1 MKNLTTN
8 KFLRVA
14 GIVIGMALM
23 VLVVIRPSVW
33 YGELSF
39 ELGLAKTGM
48 FLAIYFLM
56 FWTMFGGQVI
66 KTSLHRAATL
76 SKGVLLMGGIV
87 VSSYFWAGYTLPYL
101 DKNYLFGVT
110 IANLLISIPAGILVT
125 ALIWPRPPKE
135 EQMLL

>member
-1 MKNLTTN
+1 M
-8 KFLRVA
+8 
-14 GIVIGMALM
+14 
-23 VLVVIRPSVW
+23 
-33 YGELSF
+33 
-39 ELGLAKTGM
+39 AKTGM